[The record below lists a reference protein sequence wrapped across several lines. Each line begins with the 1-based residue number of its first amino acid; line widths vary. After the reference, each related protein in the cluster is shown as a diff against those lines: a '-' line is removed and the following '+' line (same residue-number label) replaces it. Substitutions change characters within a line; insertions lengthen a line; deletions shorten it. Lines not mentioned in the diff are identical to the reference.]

1 MALHKKGKKPPSPDP
16 GSYTWIATKEGGYW
30 RKKRGTTKAATLNQS
45 FKQGSSR
52 MKLSAPAASRIV
64 QKLRP
69 YLKGLQPGRLTTR
82 ISGELRKGLKE
93 ADGVSLVSL
102 KSIDLQPEY
111 PFGDLLQAE
120 VNIEQTAHE
129 LILAIPIA
137 EHTIRRLNNLV
148 TNYYF
153 ELVLLYGDANKEYG
167 LRIESEDSETYE
179 IEKDYPADCKLRAV
193 LPEQP
198 WIALLKVNCIEGN
211 ELAGSPK
218 LYGMKV
224 VEGGGN

>member
-1 MALHKKGKKPPSPDP
+1 
-16 GSYTWIATKEGGYW
+16 
-30 RKKRGTTKAATLNQS
+30 
-45 FKQGSSR
+45 

-137 EHTIRRLNNLV
+137 EHCTYKLPI
-148 TNYYF
+148 
-153 ELVLLYGDANKEYG
+153 LLCHNH
-167 LRIESEDSETYE
+167 
-179 IEKDYPADCKLRAV
+179 
-193 LPEQP
+193 
-198 WIALLKVNCIEGN
+198 
-211 ELAGSPK
+211 
-218 LYGMKV
+218 
-224 VEGGGN
+224 